1 MLIGLAALTSSTFLA
16 FGKRDILD
24 RSKKNKLTRF
34 HVVMRSMLKRM
45 NKKLDEDELGAMKG
59 ANWKRIEDAARLEGI
74 TLEEA
79 IERKKGFR
87 YLY

>member
-1 MLIGLAALTSSTFLA
+1 
-16 FGKRDILD
+16 
-24 RSKKNKLTRF
+24 
-34 HVVMRSMLKRM
+34 MRSMLKRM